1 MSKFFAY
8 AACAAISCAAVF
20 SACQKEVGDSL
31 TSEEKVTLNVT
42 IPLPDTKALA
52 GINETSISNY
62 QAFLFKEDGTIED
75 YASQSSPDISLD
87 CTIGKKTV
95 VVVANAPSLGDV
107 MDYETLLTRTSRL
120 ADNAL
125 DAFIMEGK
133 TGVTILSK
141 QDVSVEVT
149 LIRKVARIKLV
160 SLQLAIDMPQYNSKP
175 FKVSSVYLINV
186 PSEMPYFA
194 NDETL
199 SWSNKFEYVPED
211 DNSLL
216 YDDMEDF
223 EITPDTP
230 YTFQNAFYCYAN
242 NTSEDT
248 FDTEWAP
255 RKTRLVVEATL
266 GDERYYYPVTLPTL
280 GNNRTYDVTLVITRP
295 GAKTPDSKVD
305 KFAMGVECVVK
316 DWDRGSTILQEI

>member
-20 SACQKEVGDSL
+20 TSCQKEVGDNL
-31 TSEEKVTLNVT
+31 TSEEKVTLNVK
-42 IPLPDTKALA
+42 IPLPETKALE
-52 GINETSISNY
+52 GINETAIRNY

-75 YASQSSPDISLD
+75 YANQSSPDISLD
-87 CTIGKKTV
+87 CTTGSKTV

-107 MDYETLLTRTSRL
+107 MDYETLLTKTSRL

-141 QDVSVEVT
+141 QNVTVEVV
-149 LIRKVARIKLV
+149 LVRKVARVQLV
-160 SLQLAIDMPQYNSKP
+160 SLQLAIDMPQYSSKP

-186 PSEMPYFA
+186 PSEIPYF
-194 NDETL
+194 NDSAL

-223 EITPDTP
+223 EITSETP

-242 NTSEDT
+242 NTSADT
-248 FDTEWAP
+248 FNTEWAP

-266 GDERYYYPVTLPTL
+266 GDERYYYPVTLPPL
-280 GNNRTYDVTLVITRP
+280 GNNRTYEVTLVITRP
-295 GAKTPDSKVD
+295 GAKTPDSMVD

-316 DWDRGSTILQEI
+316 DWDRGATILQEI